1 MAPSKIHPAI
11 RFEALPASYGD
22 ALLVTCTGPSGDW
35 RMLVDTG
42 PDECWPMLKKRLAG
56 IPVNAEGRRHIDL
69 AVISHI
75 DHDHIGA
82 AQGLFN
88 DRSLNLSY
96 GDVWFN
102 APPRPPMS
110 RGVAEGHSLATL
122 LGAEHT
128 PLPWNRA
135 WRGKNVV
142 TTEEQPFVELPTE
155 PGAPRLTL
163 LSPTPATLAT
173 LFKVWAKE
181 LARLRLPDQ
190 PPPVGASRE
199 AGPPDV
205 EALAERASALDH
217 APANGSSIALLVEH
231 AGASVLLAAD
241 AYAPVLVEALEALA
255 ARRGVTLPWKVDVF
269 KLSHHGSRANV
280 TTDLIRT
287 VQATHYVV
295 STNGA
300 IFGHPNDEAIARV
313 VKHGGTAAT
322 LWFNH
327 ANERS
332 ARWAAADLRPYGC
345 SVNQPGASGMGVT
358 ITLAGNVAA

>member
-1 MAPSKIHPAI
+1 MPPSTVQPGIT
-11 RFEALPASYGD
+11 FEALPAGYGD
-22 ALLVTCTGPSGDW
+22 ALLVTCARPGGDW
-35 RMLVDTG
+35 RLLVDTG
-42 PDECWPMLKKRLAG
+42 PDECWPMLKARLAR
-56 IPVNAEGRRHIDL
+56 IPLNETGQRHIDL

-82 AQGLFN
+82 AQALFN
-88 DRSLNLSY
+88 DRSLKLSY

-142 TTEEQPFVELPTE
+142 TPEDLPFVELPAE
-155 PGAPRLTL
+155 PGGPRLTL
-163 LSPTPATLAT
+163 LSPTPATLAS
-173 LFKVWAKE
+173 LFKVWARE
-181 LARLRLPDQ
+181 LAKLRLPEL
-190 PPPVGASRE
+190 PPPVGATRE
-199 AGPPDV
+199 AGPLNV
-205 EALAERASALDH
+205 EALAERKTALDH
-217 APANGSSIALLVEH
+217 APANGSSIALLLEH

-255 ARRGVTLPWKVDVF
+255 AHRGATLPWKVDVF

-280 TTDLIRT
+280 TADLIRT
-287 VQATHYVV
+287 VRARHYVV

-300 IFGHPNDEAIARV
+300 IFGHPNDEAVARV

-332 ARWAAADLRPYGC
+332 ARWAAADLSPYGC
-345 SVNQPGASGMGVT
+345 SVRQPGADDHGTT
-358 ITLAGNVAA
+358 ITVSDQRH